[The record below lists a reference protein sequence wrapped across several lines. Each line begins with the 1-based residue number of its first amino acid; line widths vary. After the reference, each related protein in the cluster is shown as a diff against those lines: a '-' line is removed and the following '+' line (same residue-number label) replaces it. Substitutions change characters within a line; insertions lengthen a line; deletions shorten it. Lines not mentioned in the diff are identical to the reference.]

1 MSTFSTISSKVIFF
15 FVLGYRIDAVRV
27 LSHQVMLPRGLVGLG
42 LDTLDYCGSEIRE
55 ALSLYTNPQLLPSVV
70 HCTQG
75 KDRTGKMSSLCALV
89 SWPIF

>member
-1 MSTFSTISSKVIFF
+1 MSTLFTLYSKVIFF

-55 ALSLYTNPQLLPSVV
+55 ALSLYTTPQSLPSVV

-75 KDRTGKMSSLCALV
+75 KDRTGKTSPLCLLV
-89 SWPIF
+89 